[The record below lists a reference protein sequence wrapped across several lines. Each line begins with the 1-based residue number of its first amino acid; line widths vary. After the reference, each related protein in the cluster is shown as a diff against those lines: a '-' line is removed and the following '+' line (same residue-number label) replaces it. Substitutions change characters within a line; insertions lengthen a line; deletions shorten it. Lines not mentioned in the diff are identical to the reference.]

1 MIVIGYDG
9 SENARAALTQAATLM
24 PGYPAVVLTVWG
36 AAEPRLGEAAP
47 AGQDQTWAEEVAAE
61 GVELA
66 HQVGIDCT
74 SRTRHRTGT
83 VAGAILEEADEIGAS
98 AIVVGRRAGTPM
110 EPAGLGA
117 VVSTLLRESP
127 CAVLVARPAG
137 HGDDL
142 DGQRRRSL
150 SHTM

>member
-24 PGYPAVVLTVWG
+24 PGYPAVVLTVWE
-36 AAEPRLGEAAP
+36 AAEPRPGEAAP

-61 GVELA
+61 GIELA

-98 AIVVGRRAGTPM
+98 AIVVGRAETPL

-137 HGDDL
+137 HGDHL